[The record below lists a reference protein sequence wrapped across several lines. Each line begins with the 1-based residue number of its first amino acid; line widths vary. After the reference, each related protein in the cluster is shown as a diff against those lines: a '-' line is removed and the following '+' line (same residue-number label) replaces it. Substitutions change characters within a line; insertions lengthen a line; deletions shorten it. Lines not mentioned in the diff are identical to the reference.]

1 MSVFDNVDF
10 SSLICNRAEK
20 NISDDWDRKYV
31 TTRLEFLNALGQ
43 PVFAVRS
50 SYSVDDRLQVMLD
63 DVVKISCDDFIR
75 DRRQKLRSF
84 GQHDITESMRKDVD
98 IIERLFHTAP
108 DEIKRVY

>member
-50 SYSVDDRLQVMLD
+50 SYSVDDKLQVILD
-63 DVVKISCDDFIR
+63 DAVKISCDDFIR
-75 DRRQKLRSF
+75 DHRQKLRSY
-84 GQHDITESMRKDVD
+84 GEHDMTESMRKDVE
-98 IIERLFHTAP
+98 IIEILFESSP
-108 DEIKRVY
+108 DDVKRVY